1 MIYPRNMRMS
11 GVKNQFLWLSF
22 ILFKKRPVKQSLRMV
37 DKVFDKIIISALKK
51 IKYPGIEISLTQ

>member
-1 MIYPRNMRMS
+1 MQ
-11 GVKNQFLWLSF
+11 KETC
-22 ILFKKRPVKQSLRMV
+22 KQSLRMV